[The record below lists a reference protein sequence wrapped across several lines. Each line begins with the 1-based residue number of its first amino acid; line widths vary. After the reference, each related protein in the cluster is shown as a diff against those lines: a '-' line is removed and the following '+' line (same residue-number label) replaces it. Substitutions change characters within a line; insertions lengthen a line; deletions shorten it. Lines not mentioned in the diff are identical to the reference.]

1 MRKLNSYF
9 NIRFSEGKLTFI
21 DQRKLP
27 FVEEYITTVDHKVV
41 AEAIKSLAIRGAPA
55 IGVAAAYGLALS
67 VKQNNDISKF
77 EEAFHTLINTRPT
90 AVNLSYA
97 LKRVK
102 VACENSSSIYHSA
115 IAEADK
121 IFEEDVN
128 MCDKIAENGIAIFGN
143 TPKTV
148 LTHCNTGKLAVAG
161 EGTAFALIKL
171 AFSKGLVHIVYA
183 DETRPLLQ
191 GSRLTAFELSKNN
204 IPFKIIND
212 SSAAWVM
219 KNKKVDLVIT
229 GADRIAA
236 NGDSANKIGTYSL
249 AILCK
254 HHNIPFYIAA
264 PSSTID
270 TNTGTGSQIII
281 EERNSSEIT
290 SVSGNRVTLSEF
302 EVFNPA
308 FDVTP
313 ASLISGIITES
324 GLFSFP
330 YNFK

>member
-9 NIRFSEGKLTFI
+9 NIRFSDGKLTFI

-27 FVEEYITTVDHKVV
+27 FSEEYITTGDYKVI
-41 AEAIKSLAIRGAPA
+41 AEAIKNLAIRGAPA

-67 VKQNNDISKF
+67 VQQDDDPGKF
-77 EEAFHTLINTRPT
+77 EDAFYTLINTRPT

-102 VACENSSSIYHSA
+102 KACENSTSIYQSA
-115 IAEADK
+115 IAEAGK
-121 IFEEDVN
+121 IFEEDVI
-128 MCDKIAENGIAIFGN
+128 MCDKMAENGIVIFGDS
-143 TPKTV
+143 PKTV

-161 EGTAFALIKL
+161 EGTAFAVIKF
-171 AFSKGLVHIVYA
+171 AFSKGLVNMVYA

-229 GADRIAA
+229 GADRIAS

-270 TNTGTGSQIII
+270 INTGTGKQIII
-281 EERNSSEIT
+281 EERDSSEIT
-290 SVSGNRVTLSEF
+290 SVSGKGVTLSEY

-313 ASLISGIITES
+313 AQLISGIITES
-324 GLFSFP
+324 GLFTFP